1 MSEDSYPVRWA
12 RRQAVVTLPEH
23 IDVSNASQV
32 REELLS
38 VINRGTLSLIA
49 DLTAT
54 LSCDHAGVN
63 AVVHAY
69 QRSLISGTQLRLV
82 VAAQVVQRVLSVNGL
97 DRLIPIYP
105 SLDAAIAA
113 GTRAAVAPV
122 DRGRGDG
129 QATADLG
136 KEPSCAVELT
146 EVRSRG
152 EAERSLE
159 FEATGSA
166 GRVQVKQAT
175 ASVLEAYL
183 GKSRYRQPGQ
193 RVVQGQRMMQ
203 AASDIYLGWTTGDRA
218 NRYFYWRQLRDL
230 KGSALVEQMR
240 PVGLTF
246 YARICGWTLA
256 RAHARSGDPIAIASY
271 LGTSDQF
278 DNAITGFA
286 ARYADQNERDYT
298 EFVKAIRSGRLQTV
312 EGV

>member
-1 MSEDSYPVRWA
+1 M
-12 RRQAVVTLPEH
+12 
-23 IDVSNASQV
+23 
-32 REELLS
+32 
-38 VINRGTLSLIA
+38 
-49 DLTAT
+49 
-54 LSCDHAGVN
+54 
-63 AVVHAY
+63 
-69 QRSLISGTQLRLV
+69 
-82 VAAQVVQRVLSVNGL
+82 
-97 DRLIPIYP
+97 
-105 SLDAAIAA
+105 
-113 GTRAAVAPV
+113 
-122 DRGRGDG
+122 
-129 QATADLG
+129 
-136 KEPSCAVELT
+136 ELT

-152 EAERSLE
+152 EAERSLG

-203 AASDIYLGWTTGDRA
+203 VASDIYLGWTTGDRA
-218 NRYFYWRQLRDL
+218 KRYFYWRQLRDM

>member
-1 MSEDSYPVRWA
+1 
-12 RRQAVVTLPEH
+12 
-23 IDVSNASQV
+23 
-32 REELLS
+32 
-38 VINRGTLSLIA
+38 
-49 DLTAT
+49 
-54 LSCDHAGVN
+54 
-63 AVVHAY
+63 
-69 QRSLISGTQLRLV
+69 
-82 VAAQVVQRVLSVNGL
+82 
-97 DRLIPIYP
+97 
-105 SLDAAIAA
+105 
-113 GTRAAVAPV
+113 
-122 DRGRGDG
+122 
-129 QATADLG
+129 
-136 KEPSCAVELT
+136 VELT

-152 EAERSLE
+152 EAERSLG

-203 AASDIYLGWTTGDRA
+203 AASDIYLGWNTGDRA
-218 NRYFYWRQLRDL
+218 NRYFYRRQLRDM

-278 DNAITGFA
+278 DNAITGLA